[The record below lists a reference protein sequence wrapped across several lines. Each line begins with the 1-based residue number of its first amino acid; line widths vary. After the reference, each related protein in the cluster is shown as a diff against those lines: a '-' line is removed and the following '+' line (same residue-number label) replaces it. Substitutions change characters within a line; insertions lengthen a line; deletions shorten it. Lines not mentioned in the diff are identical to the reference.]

1 MSEIRIL
8 PEILTNKI
16 AAGEVVER
24 PGSVVKELLE
34 NALDAGADR
43 ISIEVSDGGKSL
55 IRVSDNGCGMDR
67 DDALLCLERYAT
79 SKIKTDEDLFEIHT
93 LGFRGEAL
101 PSIASVSALT
111 LISRSAEGECASV
124 IRVEAGRMLDVAET
138 GAPVGTVVSVS
149 RLFHNVPARKKFLKS
164 AATEMGHV
172 AETVTSA
179 ALCRP
184 DVSFTLIHNGREV
197 FSWPAAKNP
206 EARFHAVLGY
216 ETGRDLIPVFFGTDA
231 ASISG
236 VLAPPELSR
245 STSRSLYLF
254 VNKRVV
260 ADRLLMHAVMEGF
273 SGRLTRGRYPVAVI
287 SVDAPHA
294 EVDVNVHP
302 AKAQVRFARSKEVH
316 ATLVRAVS
324 KALSESEAARVPW
337 EASPAPP
344 PQPSGPAFSGSGG
357 RGPESASGAAAIARD
372 LGLGQFP
379 ARAPLPSHARKIEA
393 EAPTDTHR
401 QQAPALSGAS
411 VAEPVAAFLIEREG
425 AFEAPCRIAPP
436 ASLVQASVFPQKA
449 AGPEQFRVIGQMRSS
464 YIVCESGQGLM
475 IIDQHAAHERVMFEK
490 FKAQLM
496 AGRIEAEILLFPE
509 TLTLS
514 HAEADA
520 LVGILPEIS
529 GLGLEIEPFSGNAF
543 VIKAAPSFLGGRPLA
558 QLVRQLAEKALEI
571 ESANDMPR
579 IMDEVVALTA
589 CHGAVRANQNLS
601 LEEMKRLV
609 SDLSSC
615 PDPAHCPHGRPTWIL
630 WTNAEIERDFKRK

>member
-79 SKIKTDEDLFEIHT
+79 SKIRTDADLFEIHT

-111 LISRSAEGECASV
+111 LTSRSANDESATV
-124 IRVEAGRMLDVAET
+124 IKVEAGRMLDVAET

-149 RLFHNVPARKKFLKS
+149 RLFFNVPARKKFLKS

-172 AETVTSA
+172 AEIVTSA

-197 FSWPAAKNP
+197 FSWPAAKDRA
-206 EARFHAVLGY
+206 ARFHAVLGH
-216 ETGRDLIPVFFGTDA
+216 ETGRDLFPVFFETEA
-231 ASISG
+231 ASVSG
-236 VLAPPELSR
+236 VLAPPAISR
-245 STSRSLYLF
+245 STTRSLYLF
-254 VNKRVV
+254 VNRRVV

-273 SGRLTRGRYPVAVI
+273 SGRLTRGRYPVAVV
-287 SVDAPHA
+287 SVDVPYA

-302 AKAQVRFARSKEVH
+302 AKAQVRFARSREVH
-316 ATLVRAVS
+316 AALVRAVS
-324 KALSESEAARVPW
+324 KALSESEAAGVPW
-337 EASPAPP
+337 EPP
-344 PQPSGPAFSGSGG
+344 PSTLPQPSAPAFSGSGG
-357 RGPESASGAAAIARD
+357 RTGESASAGEAVARD
-372 LGLGQFP
+372 LGLGGIP
-379 ARAPLPSHARKIEA
+379 ARFSVPPAPS
-393 EAPTDTHR
+393 R
-401 QQAPALSGAS
+401 QKAGAGTS
-411 VAEPVAAFLIEREG
+411 LAEPEA
-425 AFEAPCRIAPP
+425 AFEARRTSPPAPP
-436 ASLVQASVFPQKA
+436 AQEAVFPKRADAPQ
-449 AGPEQFRVIGQMRSS
+449 PFRVIGQMRSS
-464 YIVCESGQGLM
+464 YILCESGQGLV

-490 FKAQLM
+490 FRSQLL
-496 AGRIEAEILLFPE
+496 AGRVESEILLFPE

-520 LVGILPEIS
+520 LSGILPEIS
-529 GLGLEIEPFSGNAF
+529 RMGLEVEPFSGNAF
-543 VIKAAPSFLGGRPLA
+543 VVKAAPSFLGGRPLA
-558 QLVRQLAEKALEI
+558 QLVRQLSEKALEM
-571 ESANDMPR
+571 ESANDLSR
-579 IMDEVVALTA
+579 ILDECAALTA
-589 CHGAVRANQNLS
+589 CHGAVRANQALS

-609 SDLSSC
+609 SDLAACS
-615 PDPAHCPHGRPTWIL
+615 DPAHCPHGRPTWL
-630 WTNAEIERDFKRK
+630 VLTTSEIERDFKRK